1 VIAII
6 KKPFIAQVTII
17 LVVTFLIPSLA
28 NAQTTSH
35 YGAKTGD
42 SGANLVGFGLTMYK
56 PINQEVYTNVLPL
69 FFNIDW
75 LVGVYPFFN
84 FTFAGIYTYTIDKM
98 SPIIIESNQTSNDKY
113 DAKTNFTYN
122 PSFSYFLNVSN
133 LSKGQHSIV
142 ISAGFYYRSQSG
154 SLQECFL
161 NETSSPINFQIQN
174 SIPVSP
180 STTSPTPT
188 SSFPEFSWLTILP
201 LFLSILSI
209 VVLIGKRKF
218 LYQNDH

>member
-1 VIAII
+1 M
-6 KKPFIAQVTII
+6 
-17 LVVTFLIPSLA
+17 TFLIPSLA

-42 SGANLVGFGLTMYK
+42 SGSNLVGFDLTMYK

-84 FTFAGIYTYTIDKM
+84 FTFAGIYTYSIDSM
-98 SPIIIESNQTSNDKY
+98 SPIVIESNQTSNDKY

-122 PSFSYFLNVSN
+122 PSFSYFLDVSN

-161 NETSSPINFQIQN
+161 NETSSPIYFQIQS
-174 SIPVSP
+174 SIPVSTP
-180 STTSPTPT
+180 TITPTPT
-188 SSFPEFSWLTILP
+188 PTVPELSWLVIIP
-201 LFLSILSI
+201 LIVSILS
-209 VVLIGKRKF
+209 VAVLLRHRKIAK
-218 LYQNDH
+218 LIK

>member
-1 VIAII
+1 MI
-6 KKPFIAQVTII
+6 KKSFIAQVTII

-42 SGANLVGFGLTMYK
+42 SGANPVGFDLTMYK

-69 FFNIDW
+69 FFKIDW

-84 FTFAGIYTYTIDKM
+84 FTFAGIYTYSIDNM
-98 SPIIIESNQTSNDKY
+98 SPIVIESNQTSNDKY

-122 PSFSYFLNVSN
+122 PSFSYFLDVSN

-161 NETSSPINFQIQN
+161 NETSSPIYFQIQS
-174 SIPVSP
+174 SIPVSTP
-180 STTSPTPT
+180 TITPTPT
-188 SSFPEFSWLTILP
+188 PTVPEFSWLMILP
-201 LFLSILSI
+201 LFAF
-209 VVLIGKRKF
+209 VLFSVIFVRLRNRVNKNTK
-218 LYQNDH
+218 

>member
-1 VIAII
+1 MI
-6 KKPFIAQVTII
+6 KKPFIAQVAIV
-17 LVVTFLIPSLA
+17 LVVAILIPSLA

-35 YGAKTGD
+35 YGAKKGEP
-42 SGANLVGFGLTMYK
+42 GANPVGFDLKMYK

-69 FFNIDW
+69 FFKIDW

-84 FTFAGIYTYTIDKM
+84 FTFAGIYTYSIDKM
-98 SPIIIESNQTSNDKY
+98 SPIVIESNQTSNDKY

-122 PSFSYFLNVSN
+122 PSFSYFLDVSN

-188 SSFPEFSWLTILP
+188 PIVPELSWLMILP
-201 LFLSILSI
+201 LFVFTI
-209 VVLIGKRKF
+209 VGVVAVRYRFNNKKRH
-218 LYQNDH
+218 QVD